1 MSSTYLAIRN
11 ANLAALNA
19 QGRNAWLLSNYHS
32 EAELKSLEA
41 DLAETKRQID
51 VLNAHRAARQNE
63 VKAEMQGLDQNWKAG
78 VGRVLETEVAVEEL
92 RAQIRE
98 ELRKRSEV

>member
-1 MSSTYLAIRN
+1 M
-11 ANLAALNA
+11 LN
-19 QGRNAWLLSNYHS
+19 
-32 EAELKSLEA
+32 
-41 DLAETKRQID
+41 
-51 VLNAHRAARQNE
+51 VHRAARQNE
-63 VKAEMQGLDQNWKAG
+63 VKAEIQGLDQNWKAG